1 MGYRKLKKRCRIR
14 ELLHCAKFLRPL
26 PVSLHLKA
34 RNLRALQVQDAIAD
48 FHINRKVVK
57 WIYTLKKTMPISM
70 CVSVSYKITMAI
82 YK

>member
-14 ELLHCAKFLRPL
+14 ELLHCANFLP
-26 PVSLHLKA
+26 PSAASVSPLKA
-34 RNLRALQVQDAIAD
+34 RNIRALLVQDAIAD

-70 CVSVSYKITMAI
+70 CVSVLRR
-82 YK
+82 